1 MDSKTTFD
9 ISTLITT
16 IDFAA
21 KKHVKQRR
29 KDSDATP
36 YINHPIGVAKILVD
50 AGVTDVATL
59 QAAVL
64 HDTVEDTNTT
74 FEELEEYFGKEVE
87 EIVKECTDD
96 KTLPVMERKRLQI
109 ETTPHK
115 SVKAKLVKLADKL
128 YNLKDIQRCVP
139 VGWTVEYAQGYY
151 TWAKKVTDGKH
162 LVDSAKGVNDGLT
175 SQLEEL
181 YKSGTFEHRGMT
193 YKCHP
198 TYT

>member
-9 ISTLITT
+9 IGTLITT

-21 KKHVKQRR
+21 RKHVKQKR
-29 KDSDATP
+29 KDSDATR
-36 YINHPIGVAKILVD
+36 VAKILVD
-50 AGVTDVATL
+50 AGVTDMATL
-59 QAAVL
+59 QAAIL

-74 FEELEEYFGKEVE
+74 FEELEEHFGKEVE

-96 KTLPVMERKRLQI
+96 KTLPGSVRKRLQI

-139 VGWTVEYAQGYY
+139 VGWSVEIAQEYY
-151 TWAKKVTDGKH
+151 TWAKKVTDG
-162 LVDSAKGVNDGLT
+162 AKGVNDGLT

-181 YKSGTFEHRGMT
+181 YTTGTFTHHGKT